1 MCIENDKNV
10 STSQHVNKRWKKNKW
25 HPWQDLQVGLTWEQ
39 TKNEANDRYKQTMS
53 CSTLLHYE
61 IIGRDR

>member
-1 MCIENDKNV
+1 MTKILVLV
-10 STSQHVNKRWKKNKW
+10 SMSTRDEKRINGSHAKIYKL
-25 HPWQDLQVGLTWEQ
+25 DFAWEQ

-53 CSTLLHYE
+53 YSTLLHYE